1 MVKKGS
7 AASLNEARVTTPAPE
22 RRCIATAETRPQA
35 ELLRFV
41 VGPEGQIVPDVAG
54 KLPGRG
60 LWLTPTREALALAI
74 KKNAFARAAK
84 APVTVPDGLAE
95 LIERLLVA
103 RAIEGLALARRS
115 GAVVC
120 GFQKVENALRQ
131 APPAALFEA
140 SDGAADGRSKL
151 LGQAK
156 RWQKEQK
163 QPIPVIGSLNSVELG
178 LAFGRGSVI
187 HAALEKSGIA
197 PRILSDFTRL
207 NGFRPGMPSEWEN
220 GASQG
225 ARAS

>member
-7 AASLNEARVTTPAPE
+7 AASLTEARVETRVPE
-22 RRCIATAETRPQA
+22 RRCIATAQTRPQA

-60 LWLTPTREALALAI
+60 LWLTSSREALALAV
-74 KKNAFARAAK
+74 KKKAFARSAK
-84 APVTVPDGLAE
+84 APVTVPDGLEE
-95 LIERLLVA
+95 LLERLLVA
-103 RAIEGLALARRS
+103 RAIEGLALARRA
-115 GAVVC
+115 GVIVC
-120 GFQKVENALRQ
+120 GFQKVENILRH

-151 LGQAK
+151 LALAN

-163 QPIPVIGSLNSVELG
+163 QPIPVLGCLNSVELG

-197 PRILSDFTRL
+197 PRILSDFTR
-207 NGFRPGMPSEWEN
+207 
-220 GASQG
+220 
-225 ARAS
+225 

>member
-7 AASLNEARVTTPAPE
+7 AVSLAEERVETRVPE
-22 RRCIATAETRPQA
+22 RRCIATAQTRPQA

-41 VGPEGQIVPDVAG
+41 VGPENQIVPDVTG

-60 LWLTPTREALALAI
+60 LWLTPTREALALAL
-74 KKNAFARAAK
+74 KKKAFARAAK
-84 APVTVPDGLAE
+84 AQVAVPDGLE
-95 LIERLLVA
+95 DLIERLLVA
-103 RAIEGLALARRS
+103 RAIEGLALARRA
-115 GAVVC
+115 GAIVC

-151 LGQAK
+151 LALAK

-163 QPIPVIGSLNSVELG
+163 QPIPVLGCLNSEELG

-207 NGFRPGMPSEWEN
+207 GGFRPMTPEAWGGE
-220 GASQG
+220 GAQG
-225 ARAS
+225 